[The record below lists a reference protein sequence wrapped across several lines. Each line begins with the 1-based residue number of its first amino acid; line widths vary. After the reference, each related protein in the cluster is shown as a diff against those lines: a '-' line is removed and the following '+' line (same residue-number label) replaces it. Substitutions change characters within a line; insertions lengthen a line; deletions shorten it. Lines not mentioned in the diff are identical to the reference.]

1 MSNNI
6 AILIPCRICK
16 ELIPISSFQEHILS
30 EHNISF
36 MEYIGA
42 IGAATIKETTWHSQQ
57 KKRKSEKKIN

>member
-6 AILIPCRICK
+6 TILIPCRICK

-36 MEYIGA
+36 MEYISA
-42 IGAATIKETTWHSQQ
+42 VTIKETTWHSQQ

>member
-42 IGAATIKETTWHSQQ
+42 ATIKETIWHSQQ
-57 KKRKSEKKIN
+57 KKRKSEKKTN